1 MNLNDAR
8 QFLVIS
14 SLSITTAALMFF
26 ISAPAFG
33 YPLTWEQ
40 GTRLVE
46 IIIPVFLGYL
56 GSATHFLFQ
65 KRKRRT
71 SRLSDISHIGPVL
84 IGGPIIVFGLVCI
97 TTLATFGYSNRIDAP
112 AGSGM
117 SVDTLAW
124 SITSVL
130 GLLAI
135 TTNVA
140 VSYLFA
146 IEQRP
151 AEPEPKAD

>member
-1 MNLNDAR
+1 MDLNDAR
-8 QFLVIS
+8 RWLVVS
-14 SLSITTAALMFF
+14 SLSITAAALMFF
-26 ISAPAFG
+26 VSAPAFG

-40 GTRLVE
+40 GTRIVG

-65 KRKRRT
+65 KRKPRAARI
-71 SRLSDISHIGPVL
+71 SDVSEIGMILVR
-84 IGGPIIVFGLVCI
+84 GPIVVFGLVCL
-97 TTLATFGYSNRIDAP
+97 TTLAAFGYSNRLHAP

-130 GLLAI
+130 GLLAV
-135 TTNVA
+135 TTNIA

-151 AEPEPKAD
+151 AEAEPKAG